1 MLELRHN
8 HQALAKVQLQGTLSE
23 EDDDETGGDK
33 NIVKE
38 RNMPPPPGPIS
49 ETAASNV
56 SRLLCLDASVG
67 EQLRP
72 HLFSLL
78 ALSGAPIHAVE
89 YKLCHTILLCQLS
102 ESIVSVVLNDRKM
115 MVHMTGDIKGFCAM
129 TPVSPVAATSGGDVG
144 GSASS

>member
-1 MLELRHN
+1 ML
-8 HQALAKVQLQGTLSE
+8 
-23 EDDDETGGDK
+23 
-33 NIVKE
+33 
-38 RNMPPPPGPIS
+38 PPGPIS
-49 ETAASNV
+49 KTAASKV

-67 EQLRP
+67 EQLHP
-72 HLFSLL
+72 HLFRLL

-102 ESIVSVVLNDRKM
+102 ESIVSVVLNDWKM

-129 TPVSPVAATSGGDVG
+129 TPVSPVAATSGDDVG